1 MQVKIEIAA
10 IFYFIFGILISII
23 GILFIRALNRIEDDI
38 KDLFGKVNVLRSDHD
53 QLKGS
58 HDAFTC
64 DGKHE
69 P

>member
-1 MQVKIEIAA
+1 MQVKIEIAT
-10 IFYFIFGILISII
+10 IFYFIFGVLISII
-23 GILFIRALNRIEDDI
+23 GVLLIRSLNRIEDDI
-38 KDLFGKVNVLRSDHD
+38 KDLFVKINLLRSDHD

-64 DGKHE
+64 ERKHE